1 MRRGERQEVNPLYLT
16 PTADREVPVL
26 NYHFDWSIITS
37 GTYHEWLVSGLKITL
52 KISAISIVLSFALG
66 LTIAVMRMSGNRLLR
81 WLAYAYLEF
90 FRNTPLLVQIFFWYF
105 GSYKILPTAVNDW
118 LNATGFEFA
127 AAVIAL
133 TIYTSAFIAE
143 DIRSGV
149 LSIPKEQ
156 MEAARSAGFSYLRS
170 MQYII
175 LPQAVRITIPPLV
188 NQFLNVAKNSS
199 LAMTIGVMEI
209 TYQARQVESYTFK
222 GFEAFTA
229 ATVVYLTLSLV
240 LTALVNLYNEKVLN
254 IHKAV

>member
-1 MRRGERQEVNPLYLT
+1 MLKYQ
-16 PTADREVPVL
+16 
-26 NYHFDWSIITS
+26 FDWSVVTS
-37 GTYHEWLVSGLKITL
+37 GKYFDWLVSGVVVTIKLSTV
-52 KISAISIVLSFALG
+52 SIALAFLLG
-66 LTIAVMRMSGNRLLR
+66 LIIAVMRMSHVRPIR
-81 WLAYAYLEF
+81 WFALAYLEF

-105 GSYKILPTAVNDW
+105 GSYKILPQVVNDW
-118 LNATGFEFA
+118 LNSTSFEFA

-149 LSIPKEQ
+149 LAIPKEQ
-156 MEAARSAGFSYLRS
+156 MEAARSSGLSYLQA

-175 LPQAVRITIPPLV
+175 LPQAVRLTVPPLV

-199 LAMTIGVMEI
+199 LAMTIGVAEL

-229 ATVVYLTLSLV
+229 ATLVYLVLSV
-240 LTALVNLYNEKVLN
+240 IITALVHLYDKRVLN
-254 IHKAV
+254 PQRA

>member
-1 MRRGERQEVNPLYLT
+1 M
-16 PTADREVPVL
+16 L
-26 NYHFDWSIITS
+26 NYTFDWSIITS
-37 GTYHEWLVSGLKITL
+37 GKYFDWLVSGLLTTL
-52 KISAISIVLSFALG
+52 KLSALSIVLAFLLG
-66 LTIAVMRMSGNRLLR
+66 LLIAVMRMSDNKPVR
-81 WLAYAYLEF
+81 WIAHAYLEF

-105 GSYKILPTAVNDW
+105 GSYKILPTVVNDW
-118 LNATGFEFA
+118 LNVAGFEFA
-127 AAVIAL
+127 AAAIAL

-175 LPQAVRITIPPLV
+175 LPQAIRITIPPLV
-188 NQFLNVAKNSS
+188 NQFLNLVKNSS

-229 ATVVYLTLSLV
+229 ATVVYLALSIII
-240 LTALVNLYNEKVLN
+240 TSLVNLYNEKVLN
-254 IHKAV
+254 IHKAA

>member
-1 MRRGERQEVNPLYLT
+1 M
-16 PTADREVPVL
+16 L
-26 NYHFDWSIITS
+26 NYKFDWSIILS
-37 GTYHEWLVSGLKITL
+37 GQYFEWLVSGLKITL
-52 KISAISIVLSFALG
+52 QLSAISIFLAFVMG
-66 LTIAVMRMSGNRLLR
+66 LLIAVMRMSHIRPVR
-81 WLAYAYLEF
+81 WVAHAYLEF

-118 LNATGFEFA
+118 LNETGFEFG

-175 LPQAVRITIPPLV
+175 LPQAVRLTIPPLV
-188 NQFLNVAKNSS
+188 NQFLNLAKNSS
-199 LAMTIGVMEI
+199 LAMTIGVMDL

-229 ATVVYLTLSLV
+229 ATVVYVVLSLSI
-240 LTALVNLYNEKVLN
+240 TALVNLYNEKVLN
-254 IHKAV
+254 IHKAA